1 MKVVVV
7 GGVAGGMS
15 FAARARR
22 LSEDAQIVV
31 LERDPYVSFAN
42 CGLPYHLGGEIPRRD
57 KLLLHTPATL
67 AASLNLDVRT
77 GHEVLSIDRAAK
89 VVQVRDRHAGTV
101 YDQPY
106 DALMLATGAAPVVPP
121 VPGVDLPQV
130 RVLRTVPDVDT
141 LRQIVEGGARRA
153 VVVGAGFIGLEVAEA
168 YRHRGLEVAVVE
180 LADQVLIPLDP
191 EMAQAVETALCA
203 NGVEVHLGAALTSI
217 HPAGPDWDGAD
228 GPDLSELSG
237 HPVVVELSDGT
248 YLPADVVL
256 LAVGVRPESALA
268 RAAGLELNARGA
280 VVVDAH
286 LRTTDP
292 AIYAVGDSV
301 EVIDAVTGAP
311 TMVPLAGPAN
321 RQGRDAANHLF
332 GRPGMRA
339 PVLGTAIVRVF
350 DVVAA
355 ATGKNEKF
363 LEAAGTPHHVV
374 HLHPNQHAGYFPGA
388 RPIHLK
394 VLFAP
399 DGRVLG
405 AQATGT
411 EGVDKRMDVLATA
424 IRAGMTVADLA
435 DLELSYAPPFGSA
448 KDPVNM
454 AGMIGENV
462 LDGTIRLWYPADLA
476 ELPAETV
483 LLDVRTAKEFAAG
496 HLPGALNIAHTSLR
510 RRISEVPD
518 GVPVR
523 IYCASGFRSYLA
535 YRVLAQEGW
544 DDVATLDGG
553 MATLAVALPDLPL
566 VTGELPIAAPRP
578 AADAATVTR

>member
-22 LSEDAQIVV
+22 LSEDAEIVV

-42 CGLPYHLGGEIPRRD
+42 CGLPYHLGGEIPQRD

-77 GHEVLSIDRAAK
+77 GHEVVSIDRGTA
-89 VVQVRDRHAGTV
+89 VVRVRDRQAGTE
-101 YDQPY
+101 YDEPY

-121 VPGVDLPQV
+121 VKGVRLPHV
-130 RVLRTVPDVDT
+130 RVLRSVPDVDA
-141 LRQIVEGGARRA
+141 LRQIVDGGARRA

-168 YRHRGLEVAVVE
+168 FRHRGLEVAVVE

-191 EMAQAVETALCA
+191 EMARSVETALRS
-203 NGVEVHLGAALTSI
+203 NGVEVHLGTALTEI
-217 HPAGPDWDGAD
+217 HTAMPDWDGAD
-228 GPDLSELSG
+228 GADLSHLADY
-237 HPVVVELSDGT
+237 PVVVELSDGT
-248 YLPADVVL
+248 RLPADVVL
-256 LAVGVRPESALA
+256 LAVGVRPESGLA
-268 RAAGLELNARGA
+268 RAAGLQLNERGA

-286 LRTTDP
+286 LRTSDP

-301 EVIDAVTGAP
+301 EVVDAVTGAP
-311 TMVPLAGPAN
+311 AMVPLAGPAN
-321 RQGRDAANHLF
+321 RQGRDAADHLF
-332 GRPGMRA
+332 GKPGVRA
-339 PVLGTAIVRVF
+339 AVLGTAIVRVF

-355 ATGKNEKF
+355 TTGKSEKA
-363 LEAAGTPHHVV
+363 LKAAGTAYHVV
-374 HLHPNQHAGYFPGA
+374 HLHPNHHAGYFPGA

-394 VLFAP
+394 VIFAP

-405 AQATGT
+405 AQATGS
-411 EGVDKRMDVLATA
+411 EGVDKRMDVIATA
-424 IRAGMTVADLA
+424 IRAGMTMADLA

-448 KDPVNM
+448 KDAVNM
-454 AGMIGENV
+454 AGMIGENI
-462 LDGTIRLWYPADLA
+462 LDGTVRLWYPGDLA
-476 ELPAETV
+476 DMPENAV
-483 LLDVRTAKEFAAG
+483 LLDVRTASEFAGG

-510 RRISEVPD
+510 KRIAEVPD

-535 YRVLAQEGW
+535 YRVLAQGGW
-544 DDVATLDGG
+544 DDVATLSGG
-553 MATLAVALPDLPL
+553 IQTVREALPGLALD
-566 VTGELPIAAPRP
+566 TSELPVRAARH
-578 AADAATVTR
+578 